1 MDILARASAL
11 FNLKIIIFIYVI
23 FFETEQVRYTVL
35 NNSIF
40 HGYYVYSQLNLF
52 FTPSMYVLSII
63 FIPCT
68 IGQPSFKTIQ
78 TRPKIIEEAHEV
90 AI

>member
-1 MDILARASAL
+1 MDKLARTGAL
-11 FNLKIIIFIYVI
+11 FNLIFTIFIYVI
-23 FFETEQVRYTVL
+23 YFETEQVRYTVL

-40 HGYYVYSQLNLF
+40 HGYYIYSQLNLF
-52 FTPSMYVLSII
+52 FTPSIYVLSII
-63 FIPCT
+63 LIPCT

-78 TRPKIIEEAHEV
+78 TRPKIIEEAREV